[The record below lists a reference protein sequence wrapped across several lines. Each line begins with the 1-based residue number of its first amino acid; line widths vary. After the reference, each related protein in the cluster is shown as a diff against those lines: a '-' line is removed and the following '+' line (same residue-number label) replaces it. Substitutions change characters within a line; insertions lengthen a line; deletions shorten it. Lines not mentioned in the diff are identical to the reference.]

1 MGGCTSPYEVLAED
15 DLPVVGLESRKIPD
29 PSERSLSNLFSPNHR
44 KFGSR
49 RHKRQHTASTFYPVS
64 DLHLQTG
71 GGVKKNIHSRAE
83 LDQSDSLSAFYPIAC
98 FFREHNPTRQKPRD
112 LLERYSLSFAFDFDD
127 VLFILFRGSQIHG
140 VPELSRLI
148 ADFPDYPSGRRTVHM
163 NIENVKKNTDACSP
177 GAVVSPADGKVT
189 GIWPV
194 TENGVRQT
202 RISIFLNVFDV
213 HVNRSPTAG
222 IIREVRY
229 QTGKFGNAMNLTSA
243 EQNEQ
248 NIVKVEGEGQR
259 VTFKQIAGLLARRI
273 VFTKKAGDRVERG
286 ERVGLIKFGSRVD
299 VFLDSSASLQV
310 KIGDRVKGGSSV
322 LALMPPAPELA
333 VVGAEQ
339 IRQGAF

>member
-1 MGGCTSPYEVLAED
+1 MVPDGYYYALSLVGGATLLGWLVGTFWALPALVLAAFFLWFFRDPER
-15 DLPVVGLESRKIPD
+15 EIPD
-29 PSERSLSNLFSPNHR
+29 
-44 KFGSR
+44 
-49 RHKRQHTASTFYPVS
+49 T
-64 DLHLQTG
+64 
-71 GGVKKNIHSRAE
+71 
-83 LDQSDSLSAFYPIAC
+83 
-98 FFREHNPTRQKPRD
+98 
-112 LLERYSLSFAFDFDD
+112 
-127 VLFILFRGSQIHG
+127 
-140 VPELSRLI
+140 
-148 ADFPDYPSGRRTVHM
+148 
-163 NIENVKKNTDACSP
+163 P

-229 QTGKFGNAMNLTSA
+229 QTGKFGNAMKLTSA
-243 EQNEQ
+243 EHNEQ
-248 NIVKVEGEGQR
+248 NIVEVEGEGRR

-273 VFTKKAGDRVERG
+273 VFTKKTGDRVERG

-299 VFLDSSASLQV
+299 VFLDHSASLQV

-322 LALMPPAPELA
+322 LALMPPAPDLA
-333 VVGAEQ
+333 AVGAEQ

>member
-1 MGGCTSPYEVLAED
+1 MVPDGYYYALSLIGAAVLLGWLGGTFWALPALVLAAFFLWFFRDPER
-15 DLPVVGLESRKIPD
+15 EIPD
-29 PSERSLSNLFSPNHR
+29 
-44 KFGSR
+44 
-49 RHKRQHTASTFYPVS
+49 T
-64 DLHLQTG
+64 
-71 GGVKKNIHSRAE
+71 
-83 LDQSDSLSAFYPIAC
+83 
-98 FFREHNPTRQKPRD
+98 
-112 LLERYSLSFAFDFDD
+112 
-127 VLFILFRGSQIHG
+127 
-140 VPELSRLI
+140 
-148 ADFPDYPSGRRTVHM
+148 
-163 NIENVKKNTDACSP
+163 P

-213 HVNRSPTAG
+213 HVNRCPTAG

-273 VFTKKAGDRVERG
+273 VFTKKTGDRVERG

-299 VFLDSSASLQV
+299 VFLDDSASLQV

-322 LALMPPAPELA
+322 LATVPPAPDLA
-333 VVGAEQ
+333 AVGAEQ